1 MCTALAVTA
10 IWHRRQITRVLRSPP
25 AAFESF
31 RILYVVLGVCV
42 YGCAQHRIIYIII
55 ILSIQQEYI
64 YLMPAISE
72 SVEYAPS
79 VEINDQPPLTFD
91 LSNWIQRAASPPD
104 LSAAVA
110 ARRQRDTRHSFYC
123 SRPFSVK
130 SIRVPKV
137 WRIITRTAGTAVQHP
152 FPLPRPRRTRIRW

>member
-1 MCTALAVTA
+1 
-10 IWHRRQITRVLRSPP
+10 
-25 AAFESF
+25 
-31 RILYVVLGVCV
+31 
-42 YGCAQHRIIYIII
+42 
-55 ILSIQQEYI
+55 
-64 YLMPAISE
+64 MPAISE

-104 LSAAVA
+104 LLAAAA
-110 ARRQRDTRHSFYC
+110 ARRPRDTRHSFYC

-137 WRIITRTAGTAVQHP
+137 
-152 FPLPRPRRTRIRW
+152 